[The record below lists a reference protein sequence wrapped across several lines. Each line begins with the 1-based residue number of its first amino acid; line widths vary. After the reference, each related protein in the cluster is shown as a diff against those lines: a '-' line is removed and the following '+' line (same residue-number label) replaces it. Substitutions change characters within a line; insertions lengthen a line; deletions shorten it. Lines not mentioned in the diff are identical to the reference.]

1 MYIHTKYIYI
11 YTHTISIII
20 SKHFQTFNVWRFF
33 PQTFQLKFG
42 EIFNQKNEILTG
54 HPSKTWA
61 ELSSPTLSLQDR
73 STSQWY
79 YTCRK
84 RQGDSGPFFR
94 SPLESVTS
102 LSLVCLMMVVVVVF
116 VVVFFLGGVEEDF
129 DKKTK
134 SYIVA
139 FVGLWF
145 CDLWFF
151 VAVEYVWGGHW
162 I

>member
-11 YTHTISIII
+11 YTH
-20 SKHFQTFNVWRFF
+20 HLHNNFQTFPNIQCLKVF
-33 PQTFQLKFG
+33 PPNLSAQIWGNFQPKKW
-42 EIFNQKNEILTG
+42 NPYR
-54 HPSKTWA
+54 PSIQNLSWA
-61 ELSSPTLSLQDR
+61 EQDPTLSLQDR

-94 SPLESVTS
+94 RALESVTS
-102 LSLVCLMMVVVVVF
+102 LSLVCLMMVVVVVL
-116 VVVFFLGGVEEDF
+116 VVVFFLGGEEDF

-139 FVGLWF
+139 VVGLWF

-151 VAVEYVWGGHW
+151 VTVEYVWGGQW

>member
-1 MYIHTKYIYI
+1 MYTNNIYI
-11 YTHTISIII
+11 YTHTIS
-20 SKHFQTFNVWRFF
+20 HHLHNNFQTSPNI
-33 PQTFQLKFG
+33 QLLKFFSPKPFSSNLG
-42 EIFNQKNEILTG
+42 NF
-54 HPSKTWA
+54 SKKHKSLPKAIHCWA

-94 SPLESVTS
+94 RALESVTS

-116 VVVFFLGGVEEDF
+116 VVVFFLGGEEDF

-139 FVGLWF
+139 VVGLWF

-151 VAVEYVWGGHW
+151 VTVEYVWGGQW